1 MVRFITKP
9 EHDRALYKE
18 IKSVLIDLNPE
29 IKVVHKM
36 TNEFHDR
43 FWIADE
49 VKGLFIGT
57 SLNGIGRKYALADF
71 MEDEDTATIVK
82 ELRRASLI

>member
-1 MVRFITKP
+1 
-9 EHDRALYKE
+9 
-18 IKSVLIDLNPE
+18 
-29 IKVVHKM
+29 M
-36 TNEFHDR
+36 TNDFHDR
-43 FWIADE
+43 FCIADE
-49 VKGLFIGT
+49 VKALFIGT